1 MAFGRNKE
9 RPDRDEF
16 GEKDLPF
23 VTSEKAMEFNGIKP
37 LRGASEKSV
46 NFRRKSIAALLI
58 ATMAFFTVSSGT
70 ALVSNSRTAN
80 LKTQVEQNMSPAFK
94 SRYDSL
100 GESVVRA
107 YFGQQTPPVNL
118 MSNVSWP
125 TMNDSGGNS
134 TPVNVESISLL
145 NAYQTDFYGG
155 EISKEDKKLFVKPK
169 NEVLRYVGVIDGRQ
183 YEFGVYL
190 IIPDID
196 NPRQLP
202 YLVSPPTI
210 LPMDRLVTAD
220 VEGSKP
226 TGEEFSETKLNE
238 GTLNNI
244 TRWASAYAQNDS
256 DTLKSLTG
264 DNRVE
269 AIYPGVGGFSLEGNP
284 EVIWAYQYE
293 DPETTEQRIVAR
305 IQFSMSSPVS
315 GNSSNKDISGSSSG
329 GKFAPLQVMDL
340 LLGNFDEGEADI
352 LAWGP
357 GGMWQTLQPRMNAVL
372 PVVTSGT
379 GDGEGQINP
388 TPTGETDD
396 GGQAVAPGAPTLTDN
411 STVTSTLI
419 PEDGEDETGS
429 SAESSANSS
438 GSTSS
443 SSARSSSSSSKPKSS
458 RSTSTSSKKSTENK
472 GK

>member
-9 RPDRDEF
+9 RPDQDEF
-16 GEKDLPF
+16 GQKDLPF
-23 VTSEKAMEFNGIKP
+23 VTSERAMEFNGIKP
-37 LRGASEKSV
+37 LRGASERSV
-46 NFRRKSIAALLI
+46 NIRRKTIAGLMI

-100 GESVVRA
+100 GESVIRA

-118 MSNVSWP
+118 MSNVNWP
-125 TMNDSGGNS
+125 TTGDSGSNS
-134 TPVNVESISLL
+134 TAVTVDSISLL
-145 NAYQTDFYGG
+145 EAYQTDFIGG
-155 EISKEDKKLFVKPK
+155 DISKEDSEIFTNPK
-169 NEVLRYVGVIDGRQ
+169 NEVLRYAGVIDGRQ

-190 IIPDID
+190 IVPDIK

-226 TGEEFSETKLNE
+226 TGEDFNETELNE
-238 GTLNNI
+238 GTLNNV

-284 EVIWAYQYE
+284 EVVWSYQFE
-293 DPETTEQRIVAR
+293 DPESKEQRIVAR
-305 IQFSMSSPVS
+305 VQFMMSSPVS
-315 GNSSNKDISGSSSG
+315 GNANAQDISGSSGG
-329 GKFAPLQVMDL
+329 GKFAPLQVMDI
-340 LLGNFDEGEADI
+340 LLGNFDEGEADVI
-352 LAWGP
+352 AWGP
-357 GGMWQTLQPRMNAVL
+357 GGMWQTLKPRMNAVL
-372 PVVTSGT
+372 PVVTE
-379 GDGEGQINP
+379 GESEQINP
-388 TPTGETDD
+388 TSTTESDAPSQGN
-396 GGQAVAPGAPTLTDN
+396 VPGAPTLTDGQ
-411 STVTSTLI
+411 TSTTTTQI
-419 PEDGEDETGS
+419 KEDSRDS
-429 SAESSANSS
+429 SSRNSSRASGRSS
-438 GSTSS
+438 GSSK
-443 SSARSSSSSSKPKSS
+443 SSASSSKSKKSS
-458 RSTSTSSKKSTENK
+458 STSSKQTTNNDDK
-472 GK
+472 